1 MTAELY
7 SINKSRI
14 GYAYQYKY
22 TLLQLLKSILSG
34 RLAEVYV
41 DFPFTYSRSINLS
54 LDARFEFKTPDETHI
69 YEIKSGNDFKE
80 DKIEELKIV
89 LRNLYFY
96 EQAYEIRC
104 KKFIIFTPEAKSRIL
119 DHWADFQAVKEKIKT
134 RLDGERQRDIQKRLY
149 RQFEFEN
156 FSVSRKDFI
165 DFVKAI
171 EFIIGPCYMRD
182 NEFDKLS
189 DLEDQIVSEIDN
201 FCKDLKIMDSAILIP
216 SWSIAV
222 ELLEILTRCSEN
234 NKESLKEI
242 CNKFTDCLSRR
253 KLLGGVRYPEG
264 NKENILSEMKTD
276 IGKYLIEKVKIN
288 FLEEK
293 IPIKD

>member
-7 SINKSRI
+7 SINRSRI

-22 TLLQLLKSILSG
+22 TLLQILKFLLSG

-41 DFPFTYSRSINLS
+41 DFPFAYSRSINLS

-96 EQAYEIRC
+96 EQAYKIRC
-104 KKFIIFTPEAKSRIL
+104 KKFIIFTPEVKSRIL

-134 RLDGERQRDIQKRLY
+134 RLDGEKQRNIQERLY
-149 RQFEFEN
+149 QQFEFEN
-156 FSVSRKDFI
+156 FSVSKKDFI
-165 DFVKAI
+165 DFIKAI

-201 FCKDLKIMDSAILIP
+201 FCKDLKILDSELLIP

-222 ELLEILTRCSEN
+222 ELLEVLTRCSEDN
-234 NKESLKEI
+234 NESLKGI
-242 CNKFTDCLSRR
+242 CVKFTDCLSRR
-253 KLLGGVRYPEG
+253 KLLSGVQYPEG
-264 NKENILSEMKTD
+264 NKENILGDMKKD
-276 IGKYLIEKVKIN
+276 ISKYLIEKVKIN